1 MRLVKINA
9 QTYVNVDN
17 LLSVNFLPDK
27 LQTLVVFPDRMM
39 VMSDFTF
46 DETIKLL
53 EAGAVS

>member
-17 LLSVNFLPDK
+17 VLTINFLPDK

-46 DETIKLL
+46 EETIKLL
-53 EAGAVS
+53 NGDQ